1 VEASERSIPTL
12 TLSFPEDLLHEI
24 TALPRDM
31 LSIRLGRSDCCT
43 RCIPKIPSAAQGP
56 ELDPPPHRRRNPGWE
71 RLSGRSRPYCGS
83 ISVTTCWTRLR
94 IRGRA
99 SFLRMFI

>member
-1 VEASERSIPTL
+1 MEASERSIPTL

-56 ELDPPPHRRRNPGWE
+56 ELDPPRTADGIPDGNASPGVPG
-71 RLSGRSRPYCGS
+71 LIAAASR
-83 ISVTTCWTRLR
+83 
-94 IRGRA
+94 
-99 SFLRMFI
+99 